1 MSLIFHFPENDPG
14 GFGGPV
20 YLSGACP
27 PGSLIGKKP

>member
-14 GFGGPV
+14 GFGLPP
-20 YLSGACP
+20 YRCGACP